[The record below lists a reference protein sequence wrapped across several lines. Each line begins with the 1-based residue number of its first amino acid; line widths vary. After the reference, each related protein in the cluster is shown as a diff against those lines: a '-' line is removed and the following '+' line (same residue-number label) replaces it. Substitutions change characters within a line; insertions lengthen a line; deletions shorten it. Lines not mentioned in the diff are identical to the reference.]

1 MWQQFRWNG
10 FVVLAFPSGSFN
22 QEPLEGD
29 ALREFYTTVKGCT
42 FPVFGKVDVNGS
54 SASPLF
60 EWLKAQPNGAGTLSN
75 AVKWNFTMFLVDRK
89 GHVIERFA
97 PSKSPIAAS
106 AASIQKAL

>member
-10 FVVLAFPSGSFN
+10 FVVLAFPSDSFN
-22 QEPLEGD
+22 QEPLEGE

-42 FPVFGKVDVNGS
+42 FPVFGKTTVT
-54 SASPLF
+54 SPLF

-75 AVKWNFTMFLVDRK
+75 AIKWNFTMFLVDRK
-89 GHVIERFA
+89 GQVIERFA